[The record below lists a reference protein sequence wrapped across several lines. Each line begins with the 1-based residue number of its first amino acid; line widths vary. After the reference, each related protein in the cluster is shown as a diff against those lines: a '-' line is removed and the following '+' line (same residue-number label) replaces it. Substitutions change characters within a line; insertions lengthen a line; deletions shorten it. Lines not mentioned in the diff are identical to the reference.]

1 VSHERK
7 VIAAQVVASAVALLI
22 VYLTLLTP
30 DNDGPL
36 FGVQAPGDGAGLER
50 QHARADQKPDRRR
63 GKGDRGPGTISAPVF
78 VPAPLLPTGVTPE
91 SDVTPVSDGPEF
103 DQYTDSLGQIRARV
117 AAG

>member
-36 FGVQAPGDGAGLER
+36 FGVQAPGDGAGLQK
-50 QHARADQKPDRRR
+50 QHARADQKPKKKP
-63 GKGDRGPGTISAPVF
+63 GKNKKGDRGRTFAAPAF
-78 VPAPLLPTGVTPE
+78 VPPAPLVPTGVIPE
-91 SDVTPVSDGPEF
+91 TDGPEF
-103 DQYTDSLGQIRARV
+103 DQYTDTLGQVRARV